1 MKSFKIVEVRVE
13 HEGNFI
19 ILDLIDG
26 IIINKELNEDPWL
39 LEITTSPDFKDIL
52 EPFIEQDVN
61 LLVTITRPTNEPA
74 RFKGYFNELNE
85 IDDAISLIFTGDI
98 ITQNPNYAED
108 LLAQLIEEGFEG
120 DELLN
125 EFTAMMESK
134 TELKTSGDN

>member
-1 MKSFKIVEVRVE
+1 MKSFKIVEVKIER
-13 HEGNFI
+13 EGNFI

-26 IIINKELNEDPWL
+26 IIINKETSEDSWL
-39 LEITTSPDFKDIL
+39 LEISTSPDFKDIL
-52 EPFIEQDVN
+52 EPYVEQEVD

-74 RFKGYFNELNE
+74 RFKGVFNEMNE
-85 IDDAISLIFTGDI
+85 IDNAVSLIFTGDI

-108 LLAQLIEEGFEG
+108 LLAQLIDEGFEG

-134 TELKTSGDN
+134 TELKTSDD